1 MEMSPGTIPVS
12 RTALMPK
19 WLEEWTVT
27 GADHRIKTDI
37 CLS

>member
-1 MEMSPGTIPVS
+1 MNPETIPVS
-12 RTALMPK
+12 KAALMPK

-27 GADHRIKTDI
+27 GADHGIKTDI